1 MRALSKPM
9 PGWVGREL
17 LPLGV
22 RPAMSLLASGWLTM
36 DREHC
41 LDGEAACQEEAER
54 VALHYESL
62 ANSWDPVGDLKGI
75 WERFT
80 AERAWVKRN
89 DVVAPFRDCQMDEE
103 RLRKAADVMA
113 TVDFDYLGCMA
124 DGDPLGAVHAEIGA
138 QARRQAIPIDQGDL
152 MDHAAQSLVG
162 YLTSDAL
169 QHGRKVADLWCGSG
183 RRIVGRAA
191 ALRMLGFDPRA
202 WHWELSDPNP
212 VLLACAAVNLD
223 YYDLGN
229 HVVMY
234 VNEEHA
240 QAWLA
245 AAAAHRVPVTPFQA
259 AHMDR
264 VTEMMRD

>member
-1 MRALSKPM
+1 MRALSKAM

-36 DREHC
+36 RREGC
-41 LDGEAACQEEAER
+41 FTREEAEQEIER
-54 VALHYESL
+54 VCMHYEGL
-62 ANSWDPVGDLKGI
+62 ANSWDPVGDLHRM
-75 WERFT
+75 WEAFSEARP
-80 AERAWVKRN
+80 WVRRN
-89 DVVAPFRDCQMDEE
+89 DVVAPFQDLQSVDEA
-103 RLRKAADVMA
+103 KVAAAAEMLSKLDL
-113 TVDFDYLGCMA
+113 DYLA
-124 DGDPLGAVHAEIGA
+124 VVSDGDPLGAVHAEIGA
-138 QARRQAIPIDQGDL
+138 QARRQAVPIDQGDL
-152 MDHAAQSLVG
+152 IVYAMKDVAG
-162 YLTSDAL
+162 ML
-169 QHGRKVADLWCGSG
+169 QTGVHESARSFTDLWCGSG
-183 RRIVGRAA
+183 RRMVGRGA
-191 ALRMLGFDPRA
+191 ALRLMGRDPASYR
-202 WHWELSDPNP
+202 WELSDPNP

-223 YYDLGN
+223 YYAHGDKI
-229 HVVMY
+229 VMY